1 MSLKFKVQ
9 SSKRGSFFLLFSFL
23 LFSFSPCF
31 GQNENPPPPQSM
43 QKEAPTAKS
52 KPKIVVGGG
61 FGVQFGNFGSAVG
74 ISPQVGVY
82 IKPWLLVLASG
93 QYTYMWRKSFY
104 DSHIWG
110 VGVALQPCII
120 KRIIIHAGYE
130 FEQNNFRWLD
140 GSPKQ
145 VYNFHFAVLGGGY
158 KQYLAPRVFIQA
170 LVLFNIPI
178 TQPTINN
185 YSHNYYPFFR
195 VGVGVD
201 L

>member
-1 MSLKFKVQ
+1 
-9 SSKRGSFFLLFSFL
+9 
-23 LFSFSPCF
+23 
-31 GQNENPPPPQSM
+31 M

-195 VGVGVD
+195 IGVGVD